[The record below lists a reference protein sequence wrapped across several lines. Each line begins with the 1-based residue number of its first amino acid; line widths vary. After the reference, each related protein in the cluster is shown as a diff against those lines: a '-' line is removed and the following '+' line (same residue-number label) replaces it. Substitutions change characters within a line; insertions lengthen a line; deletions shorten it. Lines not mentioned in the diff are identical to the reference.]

1 MNTSLIEVA
10 RTNRIIAL
18 DALRRKKNN
27 FESGNG
33 DVLCLQSMRQKRQ
46 AVPVFRST
54 RIHRFEERLAA

>member
-1 MNTSLIEVA
+1 MNISYIQIA
-10 RTNRIIAL
+10 RTNRIVAL

-27 FESGNG
+27 SEHGSN

-54 RIHRFEERLAA
+54 RFHRFDEQLAA